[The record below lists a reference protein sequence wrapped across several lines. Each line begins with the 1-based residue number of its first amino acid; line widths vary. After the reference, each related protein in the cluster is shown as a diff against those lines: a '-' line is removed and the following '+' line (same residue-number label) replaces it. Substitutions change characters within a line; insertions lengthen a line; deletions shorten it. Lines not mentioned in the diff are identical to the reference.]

1 MGRREG
7 GHSASNYF
15 SFSDIFRYFQTF
27 SDMGKDYELVS
38 STVIDE
44 ENMEQIYMKIIDEK
58 HPVIERNLSSNC
70 ACEDI
75 CEDCEEKPINIIK
88 ISEGEA
94 VLRNRFKVDETND
107 ELKTSSFDVDK
118 GGWIERDP
126 ETTQTFKRKE
136 QVRIR
141 TQILKYSK

>member
-1 MGRREG
+1 
-7 GHSASNYF
+7 
-15 SFSDIFRYFQTF
+15 
-27 SDMGKDYELVS
+27 MGKDYEFVS
-38 STVIDE
+38 STVTE
-44 ENMEQIYMKIIDEK
+44 AENMEKIYMKIVDEK
-58 HPVIERNLSSNC
+58 HPVIARNMSSNC
-70 ACEDI
+70 DCEDS
-75 CEDCEEKPINIIK
+75 CEDCEGINTIK

-107 ELKTSSFDVDK
+107 ELKTSSFDVDS

-141 TQILKYSK
+141 T